1 MVRKDLVTSRRET
14 RVMVLQVLCESDIV
28 AHEATSVLHRT
39 MTEHDIASKAL
50 EFATYLVSNVLV
62 NRDELDKIIIAY
74 APDWPLSQMAV
85 VDKNILR
92 MAIAEIEWGVDAP
105 PGAVVNEAVEL
116 AKAFGAEGSPGFVN
130 GVLGALLNSKNTEI
144 EA

>member
-1 MVRKDLVTSRRET
+1 MVGKGLVTTRRET
-14 RVMVLQVLCESDIV
+14 RVVVLQILCESDIV

-39 MTEHDIASKAL
+39 MTEHDVTSEAS
-50 EFATYLVSNVLV
+50 EFATYLVSNVLE
-62 NRDELDKIIIAY
+62 NRNKLDKIITAY
-74 APDWPLSQMAV
+74 APNWPLSQMAM
-85 VDKNILR
+85 VDRNVLR
-92 MAIAEIEWGVDAP
+92 MAIAEIKWGVDSP

-130 GVLGALLNSKNTEI
+130 GVLGALIISQNTEI

>member
-1 MVRKDLVTSRRET
+1 MMGKGFVTSRRET
-14 RVMVLQVLCESDIV
+14 RVVVLQVLCESDIV

-39 MTEHDIASKAL
+39 MTEHDVTREAS
-50 EFATYLVSNVLV
+50 EFATYLVSNVLE
-62 NRDELDKIIIAY
+62 NLNKLDKIITAY
-74 APDWPLSQMAV
+74 APSWPLSQMAM
-85 VDKNILR
+85 VDRNVLR
-92 MAIAEIEWGVDAP
+92 MAIAEIEWGVDSP

-130 GVLGALLNSKNTEI
+130 GVLGALINSQNTEI

>member
-1 MVRKDLVTSRRET
+1 MVGKGLVTSRRET
-14 RVMVLQVLCESDIV
+14 RVIVLQVLCESDSV
-28 AHEATSVLHRT
+28 AHEAISVLHRT
-39 MTEHDIASKAL
+39 MAEHDVAPGAS

-62 NRDELDKIIIAY
+62 NRDELDNIITAY
-74 APDWPLSQMAV
+74 APSWPLSQMAI
-85 VDKNILR
+85 VDRNVLR